1 MVTSL
6 ISAVTESRSEKKSSA
21 GDGEASRTNRRE
33 EEKNEMN
40 TILTLS
46 ELRAS
51 PPRYMSV
58 REGALYLTV
67 SDRFLR
73 DQIANRRIRFAK
85 VGGRIV
91 LRRVDLDLFIENRL
105 SDYCL

>member
-1 MVTSL
+1 M
-6 ISAVTESRSEKKSSA
+6 TETGSEGNSSA
-21 GDGEASRTNRRE
+21 ADGEASRTGHSE
-33 EEKNEMN
+33 GDMN

-73 DQIANRRIRFAK
+73 D
-85 VGGRIV
+85 
-91 LRRVDLDLFIENRL
+91 
-105 SDYCL
+105 

>member
-1 MVTSL
+1 
-6 ISAVTESRSEKKSSA
+6 
-21 GDGEASRTNRRE
+21 
-33 EEKNEMN
+33 MN

-46 ELRAS
+46 ELRAN

-105 SDYCL
+105 TDYCL